1 MTVDEA
7 DVQQRAR
14 SFVASVDASNIRDDL
29 SPYVAAVNAK
39 VVKEEL
45 GEGESGYTLT
55 KPNGKHVIT
64 VNSLESD
71 ERQRFT
77 ICHEVAHIALNL
89 PSSHDEVPS
98 WSYAKRHPNEV
109 ACDTFA
115 AELLMPYQQ
124 WLTAV
129 PRGEPS
135 AALIEHM
142 AAAFRTSFPAAA
154 SRFACLTDMPCAF
167 VTMERGIVRYAAR
180 SMSLRR
186 ANAWIPPRSLIPPG
200 SVSHRLRAAEVSAMD
215 TADVAQDIW
224 FENWGNGFDLWELAK
239 HYCRS
244 DTTIALLW
252 FDHEDLPEA
261 EVSRFGVRVEN
272 DGGLAEL
279 TGELPWPGRSKR
291 R

>member
-1 MTVDEA
+1 MDEA
-7 DVQQRAR
+7 DVQQKAR
-14 SFVASVDASNIRDDL
+14 VFVAGVDASNIRDDL

-39 VVKEEL
+39 VVREEL
-45 GEGESGYTLT
+45 GEGESGYTIT

-64 VNSLESD
+64 VNSLEPE

-98 WSYAKRHPNEV
+98 WSFAKRHPNEV
-109 ACDTFA
+109 SCDTFA

-124 WLTAV
+124 WLAAV
-129 PRGEPS
+129 PRSEPS

-142 AAAFRTSFPAAA
+142 ASTFHTSFPATA
-154 SRFACLTDMPCAF
+154 SRFASLTDMPCAF
-167 VTMERGIVRYAAR
+167 VTMERGSIRYAAR

-186 ANAWIPPRSLIPPG
+186 ANAWIPPRSPIPPG
-200 SVSHRLRAAEVSAMD
+200 SVSQRLRVAEVSASD
-215 TADVAQDIW
+215 TEEVAQDIW
-224 FENWGNGFDLWELAK
+224 FDNWEKGLDLWELAR
-239 HYCRS
+239 HYRRS

-252 FDHEDLPEA
+252 FDDEDLPEV
-261 EVSRFGVRVEN
+261 EVNRFGVRIED

-279 TGELPWPGRSKR
+279 TGDLPWPGRNRKR
-291 R
+291 